1 MGKSYVRVTYQVIA
15 VESSRVT
22 DSRVHVFVAQS
33 ASEAL
38 RLMADWN
45 MNGTA
50 RHPDKGYI
58 YAPQVTQTLK
68 ALPEG
73 LKPASLNGICYW
85 EET

>member
-45 MNGTA
+45 MNGKWKQ
-50 RHPDKGYI
+50 PEKSWLYI
-58 YAPQVTQTLK
+58 PQVTQTLK
-68 ALPEG
+68 ALPDG